1 MATKKQTP
9 DTTDIPDTTKAR
21 VLVDGVYGLVDE
33 VIEIPADGLATAEAS
48 GQVDT
53 HPDAVA
59 YAESLK
65 AA

>member
-1 MATKKQTP
+1 MATKKQAEK
-9 DTTDIPDTTKAR
+9 TKAR
-21 VLVDGVYGLVDE
+21 VLVDCGYGKVDD
-33 VIEIPADGLATAEAS
+33 VIEIDAADLSVAQAS

-65 AA
+65 